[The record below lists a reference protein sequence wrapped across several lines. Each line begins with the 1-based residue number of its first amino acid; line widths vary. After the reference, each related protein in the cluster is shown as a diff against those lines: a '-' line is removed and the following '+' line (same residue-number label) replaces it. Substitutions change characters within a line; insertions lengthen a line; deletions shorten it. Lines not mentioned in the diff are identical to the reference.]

1 MKPKQ
6 TYKKCGGFTFIEIM
20 VTIAILGIVVSIA
33 IPQFMKSRKR
43 AHMNTCISNLRQ
55 INSAKTQASFN
66 TTDFCNSDILFGP
79 SCYIKVTPV
88 CPFNKNSYSINIGD
102 SFPTCPN
109 YTADVD
115 FPHIMP
121 AEMY

>member
-6 TYKKCGGFTFIEIM
+6 TYKQCGGFTFIEIM

-33 IPQFMKSRKR
+33 IPHYMKSRKR
-43 AHMNTCISNLRQ
+43 GHMNTCIANLRQ

-66 TTDFCNSDILFGP
+66 TTDFCNSEVLFGP
-79 SCYIKVTPV
+79 MCYIKVTPC
-88 CPFNKNSYSINIGD
+88 CPLSKATYTLGNGD
-102 SFPTCPN
+102 EFPSCPN
-109 YTADVD
+109 YTADVEY
-115 FPHIMP
+115 PHIMP